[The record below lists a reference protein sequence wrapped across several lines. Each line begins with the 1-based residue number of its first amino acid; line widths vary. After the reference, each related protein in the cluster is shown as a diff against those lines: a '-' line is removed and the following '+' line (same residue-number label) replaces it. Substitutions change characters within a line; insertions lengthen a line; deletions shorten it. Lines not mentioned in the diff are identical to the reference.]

1 MGKIFKQLA
10 RHWAACLAVVA
21 LLFVQAYCDLS
32 LPDYTSKIVD
42 TGIQQG
48 GIESPL
54 PETVRQSTLDAL
66 SLLMSEEDADA
77 LQNAYGYYL
86 QDDGVLKLRSDL
98 TDAER
103 TALEEAVTTPDI
115 VLYMAAAQNANAPA
129 GQNAAAMAPLS
140 GYQSEDETAGAEAE
154 TMTAAPTAEDL
165 DAVCGQFTALAQMPG
180 FSREMIQQ
188 QLASAMEQVDE
199 TTLSSM
205 ASQATL
211 LVSLEYEAQ
220 GVSHDVQMAYLFRVG
235 GQMLAL
241 TLLMVVVAILV
252 GLIAS
257 RVSASIGRELRRE
270 TFSSVIHFSNAEI
283 ENFSTASLITR
294 TTNDI
299 QQVQFTCVILLRMVA
314 YAPILGIGGV
324 MHVTQGNTGLAWI
337 IVLDVAALLL
347 LITVLMSVAMPK
359 FKIMQT
365 LVDKLNLVSREIL
378 TGVMP
383 VRAFSRESFEEKR
396 FDAASRELMGTQ
408 LFTNRAMVAMM
419 PFMTLIMNGT
429 SLLIVWFGGKAMDAG
444 TMQVGEMIAF
454 ITYTMQ
460 IVMSFLMLAMVAV
473 MLPRA
478 GVAADR
484 IDEVI
489 RTKATIHDPDEA
501 DAKAAKEHKNWQG
514 VVEFH
519 DVSFRFPGADS
530 DALEHISF
538 TAKPGETTAI
548 IGSTGCGKSTLLN
561 LIPRFYDVT
570 GGSVTV
576 DGIDVRQMP
585 QAQLHDLLGYVP
597 QKGVLFSGTIESN
610 LKFGGAQITNAGM
623 KKAASIAQATEF
635 IDAKPEGY
643 ASPIAQGGSNVS
655 GGQKQRLSI
664 ARAIAKEPKIYLF
677 DDSFSALDYKTD
689 VTLRRALKEETD
701 NATVIIVAQRIS
713 TVLHANQILVL
724 DDGRLV
730 GKGTHAQLMAN
741 CPEYQEIARS
751 QLSQKE
757 LNLQDLNTGKEDE

>member
-32 LPDYTSKIVD
+32 LPDYTSRIVD

-129 GQNAAAMAPLS
+129 G
-140 GYQSEDETAGAEAE
+140 DEAEA
-154 TMTAAPTAEDL
+154 MTAAPTAEDL
-165 DAVCGQFTALAQMPG
+165 DAVCAQFAAMAQMPG

-211 LVSLEYEAQ
+211 LVCLEYEAQ

-347 LITVLMSVAMPK
+347 LITVLMSIAMPK

-419 PFMTLIMNGT
+419 PFMTL
-429 SLLIVWFGGKAMDAG
+429 
-444 TMQVGEMIAF
+444 QVGEMIAF

-484 IDEVI
+484 IDEVC
-489 RTKATIHDPDEA
+489 RTKASIHDPDA
-501 DAKAAKEHKNWQG
+501 AAAKPALEKNAWDG
-514 VVEFH
+514 VVRFE

-538 TAKPGETTAI
+538 TANPGETTAI
-548 IGSTGCGKSTLLN
+548 IGSTGCGKSSLLN

-570 GGSVTV
+570 GGRVTI
-576 DGIDVRQMP
+576 DGIDVREMP
-585 QAQLHDLLGYVP
+585 QEQLHSLLGYVP

-610 LKFGGAQITNAGM
+610 LKFGGAQITDAGM

-664 ARAIAKEPKIYLF
+664 ARAIAKDPKIYLF

-730 GKGTHAQLMAN
+730 GKGTHAQLMAT

-757 LNLQDLNTGKEDE
+757 LNLQNLNTGKEDE

>member
-1 MGKIFKQLA
+1 MTKIFKQLA
-10 RHWAACLAVVA
+10 RHWAVCLVVFA
-21 LLFVQAYCDLS
+21 LLFVQAYCDLA

-54 PETVRQSTLDAL
+54 PQTVRQSTLDAL
-66 SLLMSEEDADA
+66 SLLMSEEDAQK
-77 LQNAYGYYL
+77 LQNAYQYYL
-86 QDDGVLKLRSDL
+86 QDDGVLQLRSDL
-98 TDAER
+98 TEDER

-115 VLYMAAAQNANAPA
+115 VLYMAATQAANTPA
-129 GQNAAAMAPLS
+129 GQSNMGMTGLAETPSAAADA
-140 GYQSEDETAGAEAE
+140 DTETV
-154 TMTAAPTAEDL
+154 TPTAADL
-165 DAVCGQFTALAQMPG
+165 DTVCSQFAAMSQMPG
-180 FSREMIQQ
+180 FDRSMLQK
-188 QLASAMEQVDE
+188 QLDGAM
-199 TTLSSM
+199 
-205 ASQATL
+205 SQLDSTL
-211 LVSLEYEAQ
+211 LENLKSQSLLLVQLEYEAQ
-220 GVSHDVQMAYLFRVG
+220 GVAQDVQMGYLFRVG

-241 TLLMVVVAILV
+241 TLLMVAVAMAV
-252 GLIAS
+252 GFLAS
-257 RVSASIGRELRRE
+257 RVSAAIGRDLRRE
-270 TFSSVIHFSNAEI
+270 TFSSVIGFSNAEI

-299 QQVQFTCVILLRMVA
+299 QQVQFVCVILLRMVA

-324 MHVTQGNTGLAWI
+324 LHVVGNSSGLSWI
-337 IVLDVAALLL
+337 VVLDVALLL
-347 LITVLMSVAMPK
+347 LLLLFLMSVAMPK
-359 FKIMQT
+359 FKVMQQ
-365 LVDKLNLVSREIL
+365 LVDRLNLVSREIL
-378 TGVMP
+378 TGIMP
-383 VRAFSRESFEEKR
+383 VRAFSREKFEEQR
-396 FDAASRELMGTQ
+396 FDKANRELMGTQ

-489 RTKATIHDPDEA
+489 KTPSTIHDPAAPKALPA
-501 DAKAAKEHKNWQG
+501 DGTHG
-514 VVEFH
+514 VVAFH
-519 DVSFRFPGADS
+519 DVSFRYPGSDE

-538 TAKPGETTAI
+538 TARPGETTAI

-570 GGSVTV
+570 EGSVTI
-576 DGIDVRQMP
+576 DGVDVRDMT
-585 QAQLHDLLGYVP
+585 QAQLHDELGYVP
-597 QKGVLFSGTIESN
+597 QKGVLFSGTITSN
-610 LKFGGAQITNAGM
+610 LKFGGDHITDADAEQ
-623 KKAASIAQATEF
+623 AAEIAQATEF
-635 IDAKPEGY
+635 ISAKPEGFD
-643 ASPIAQGGSNVS
+643 SPIAQGGSNVS

-664 ARAIAKEPKIYLF
+664 ARAIAKHPQIYLF

-689 VTLRRALKEETD
+689 VALRRALKAKTD

-724 DDGRLV
+724 DEGRIV
-730 GKGTHAQLMAN
+730 GKGTHAQLMES
-741 CPEYQEIARS
+741 CPAYQEIARS

-757 LNLQDLNTGKEDE
+757 LNLQKEGE